1 MKGGYVGIT
10 VDITD
15 KVEGGRNNIQ
25 TDRIAKVDNPETPPG
40 KHEARLEVHYWGGI
54 YRDVNM
60 IVTEKTSVT
69 DVLEADQ
76 TAGGGVFLTYPEVSS
91 EEATVNVKTDVANDN
106 TESHEIYVKQ
116 ILEDEEGQA
125 VIEQQSETQ
134 AAEAG
139 GSYQFSQ
146 DLVVSDPPL
155 WGIDDPYLY
164 NLATAVYELPP
175 IHIFEPTKLGMNSYA
190 SFCL

>member
-1 MKGGYVGIT
+1 
-10 VDITD
+10 
-15 KVEGGRNNIQ
+15 
-25 TDRIAKVDNPETPPG
+25 
-40 KHEARLEVHYWGGI
+40 
-54 YRDVNM
+54 M

-134 AAEAG
+134 AVEAG

-146 DLVVSDPPL
+146 
-155 WGIDDPYLY
+155 
-164 NLATAVYELPP
+164 
-175 IHIFEPTKLGMNSYA
+175 
-190 SFCL
+190 